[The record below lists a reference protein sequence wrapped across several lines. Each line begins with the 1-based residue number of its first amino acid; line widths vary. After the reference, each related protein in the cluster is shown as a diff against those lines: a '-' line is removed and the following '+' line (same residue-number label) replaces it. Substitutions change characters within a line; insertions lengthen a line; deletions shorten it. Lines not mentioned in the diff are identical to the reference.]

1 MISLFLDTAAHDM
14 TIGIYKD
21 TEELYLLTEENDN
34 HLSEKLLPT
43 IKKAFESISMT
54 IKDIDRIYVVDGPG
68 SFTGIR
74 IGITVAKIV
83 AWALKKEIIP
93 VSKLELIAST
103 DTNGKN
109 KLALI
114 DARHDHVYAGMYD
127 ATLNSIIEDCY
138 TSIEEISPKINEDMV
153 VISSDSFDF
162 ETMIPNSNIPL
173 IIERHKN
180 DTPINPHELKPNY
193 LKRTE
198 AEEKHDSSC
207 GS

>member
-34 HLSEKLLPT
+34 HLSEKLLPA
-43 IKKAFESISMT
+43 IKKAFENISMT
-54 IKDIDRIYVVDGPG
+54 VKDIDRIYIVDGPG

-74 IGITVAKIV
+74 IGITVAKII

-93 VSKLELIAST
+93 ISKLELIAST
-103 DTNGKN
+103 DTNGTN

-127 ATLNSIIEDCY
+127 AALNSVMEDCY
-138 TSIEEISPKINEDMV
+138 TSIGEIIPKINEDAV

-162 ETMIPNSNIPL
+162 ETMIPNPNIPL

-180 DTPINPHELKPNY
+180 DAPINPHELKPNY

-207 GS
+207 G

>member
-34 HLSEKLLPT
+34 HLSEKLLPA

-54 IKDIDRIYVVDGPG
+54 VNNIDRIYIVDGPG
-68 SFTGIR
+68 SFTGVR
-74 IGITVAKIV
+74 IGCTVAKTI

-93 VSKLELIAST
+93 ISKLELIAST
-103 DTNGKN
+103 DTNGKK
-109 KLALI
+109 KLALV
-114 DARHDHVYAGMYD
+114 DARHNCVYAGMYD
-127 ATLNSIIEDCY
+127 TTLNSVIEDCY
-138 TSIEEISPKINEDMV
+138 TSMEEILSKMNEDTAI
-153 VISSDSFDF
+153 ISSDSFDF

-180 DTPINPHELKPNY
+180 DDPINPHELKPNY

>member
-1 MISLFLDTAAHDM
+1 MIFLFLDTAAHDM

-34 HLSEKLLPT
+34 DLSEKLLPA

-93 VSKLELIAST
+93 ISKLELIAST

-127 ATLNSIIEDCY
+127 ATLNSVMEDCY
-138 TSIEEISPKINEDMV
+138 TSIEEISPKISEDTV

-162 ETMIPNSNIPL
+162 ETMIPNPNIPL

-207 GS
+207 G